1 MFNGNKTNKF
11 EVNVLVHLDAGYNL
25 ARWMMNDEAEAKDV
39 VQTAA
44 MRALTYVDSM
54 RADEAKAWFMGIVRN
69 CCITALNMRNKQ
81 GKNVDFD
88 SLVGGNDELE
98 TLGASSQIPEQLMM
112 TRENRAFVNQA
123 LAALPV
129 GYREVL
135 ILREMEDL
143 SYEKIAELIGV
154 PAGTVMSRL
163 SRARLSFKEAFMA
176 ITNGESS

>member
-1 MFNGNKTNKF
+1 M
-11 EVNVLVHLDAGYNL
+11 HLDAGYNL
-25 ARWMMNDEAEAKDV
+25 ARWIMNDEAEAKDV

-44 MRALTYVDSM
+44 LRALTYVDSM
-54 RADEAKAWFMGIVRN
+54 RPDEAKAWFMGIVRN
-69 CCITALNMRNKQ
+69 CCITALNARNKQ

-88 SLVGGNDELE
+88 SLVDGNDELE
-98 TLGASSQIPEQLMM
+98 MLGASSQIPEKMLMM
-112 TRENRAFVNQA
+112 RESRAFVNQT

-129 GYREVL
+129 AYREVL

-143 SYEKIAELIGV
+143 SYEQIAELIGV
-154 PAGTVMSRL
+154 PAGTIMSRL